1 MELHYSADEYESS
14 DHGEDKTTTTEGRS
28 SNSKVKGK
36 DKKKVAAPCQRVWRE
51 DDEIMMLQGFI
62 HYSKKNS
69 IKDISGFY
77 NFFNKSI
84 NADISR
90 RQLGDKLSR
99 LKKKILDFESKGGD
113 NKTLPFRKP
122 HDQKVFDLSMMIWG
136 KTSATDNECVVTTD
150 YQNLSGTESEENK
163 VSDDHDTFIPLPALF
178 KDYLSDHGLDLH
190 WIEES
195 IDDLIKGWSKVKN
208 LERKYFLLK
217 SRLDDMLY
225 QLLYEA
231 NLME

>member
-36 DKKKVAAPCQRVWRE
+36 DKKKVAAPCQRVWRK

-99 LKKKILDFESKGGD
+99 LKKKILDFESKGGN
-113 NKTLPFRKP
+113 NKTLPSVACII
-122 HDQKVFDLSMMIWG
+122 QG
-136 KTSATDNECVVTTD
+136 
-150 YQNLSGTESEENK
+150 
-163 VSDDHDTFIPLPALF
+163 LF
-178 KDYLSDHGLDLH
+178 K
-190 WIEES
+190 
-195 IDDLIKGWSKVKN
+195 
-208 LERKYFLLK
+208 
-217 SRLDDMLY
+217 
-225 QLLYEA
+225 
-231 NLME
+231 